1 MTDHTINENE
11 TDNIMEKKENENLED
26 LFAEVEQL
34 IAHMEE
40 DISLDESFVCYEQ
53 CMKKLKHCSERIDSI
68 EKKMLVLNEQGMLE
82 EF

>member
-11 TDNIMEKKENENLED
+11 TDNIMGKKENENLED

-40 DISLDESFVCYEQ
+40 DIYSF
-53 CMKKLKHCSERIDSI
+53 L
-68 EKKMLVLNEQGMLE
+68 
-82 EF
+82 

>member
-53 CMKKLKHCSERIDSI
+53 GMKKLKHYTVPLYNPGIPGSDLSVRPP
-68 EKKMLVLNEQGMLE
+68 LRL
-82 EF
+82 